1 MTINAR
7 KQNNNYGYPKSSP
20 TCKFCNTQGHTM
32 AKCED
37 MIKLY
42 EEVKS
47 KPIEER
53 GFKGNFAVQYIDNKK
68 SPTTKS
74 GSKKKKL
81 CGYCRGDDHTRKS
94 CPQMIEDKATIT
106 KANKVWRHVW
116 SDFAQN
122 HGLTPASLIKVSD
135 RTYNYHKGGYISKE
149 HFCTV
154 GAEIPE
160 NLNVFAL
167 GEDNKQQVIRI
178 PMLGYKPE
186 YGDGNI
192 NARILT
198 KTISESLASALFSYS
213 YDYSNMEKV
222 EIIAK
227 SSYEFPDE
235 WFDTPPTE
243 DMDYALKKWT
253 QAQMS
258 DFLAKCNKL
267 INNHGGD
274 YGIS

>member
-7 KQNNNYGYPKSSP
+7 KNQSNGSTTP
-20 TCKFCNTQGHTM
+20 TCKFCNTKGHTM

-53 GFKGNFAVQYIDNKK
+53 GFKGNFAIQYIDNKK

-74 GSKKKKL
+74 GATKKKL
-81 CGYCRGDDHTRKS
+81 CGYCRDDNHTRKS
-94 CPQMIEDKATIT
+94 CPQMVEDKETIA

-116 SDFAQN
+116 SDFAKTN
-122 HGLTPASLIKVSD
+122 GLTPASLVKLVD
-135 RTYNYHKGGYISKE
+135 RRYNYSIGSYENKE
-149 HFCTV
+149 YLCTV
-154 GAEIPE
+154 GAELPE

-167 GEDNKQQVIRI
+167 GEDNKQQSIFI
-178 PMLGYKPE
+178 PMLGYNPE
-186 YGDGNI
+186 YGSNNL
-192 NARILT
+192 NARVLT
-198 KTISESLASALFSYS
+198 KAISESMASSLFAYS
-213 YDYSNMEKV
+213 YNWSNIDSCTV
-222 EIIAK
+222 VAQ
-227 SSYEFPDE
+227 SSYEFSDE

-243 DMDYALKKWT
+243 DMDYALKKWS
-253 QAQMS
+253 QEQMS